1 MWITGGVI
9 LINPLPGL
17 DFLTSTSVNLQM
29 IIELSKIYE
38 INITTK
44 EAKDLAKSLIS
55 ALAKLG
61 ILKGGLAIISAT
73 LASNFTTIVISKSIQ
88 SITSGWLIKIV
99 GLSLVEYFKNDQ
111 NWGDNGMQDILNK
124 VYKLNRKEEVLNSFI
139 KEAISKIDIYKYD
152 ESRKKLPPHS

>member
-1 MWITGGVI
+1 
-9 LINPLPGL
+9 
-17 DFLTSTSVNLQM
+17 M

-61 ILKGGLAIISAT
+61 ILKGGLAIISST
-73 LASNFTTIVISKSIQ
+73 LASNFTTIVITKSIQ

-99 GLSLVEYFKNDQ
+99 GLSLIEYFKNDQ
-111 NWGDNGMQDILNK
+111 NWGDNGIQDVLNK

-152 ESRKKLPPHS
+152 KSRKKLPPHS